1 MSETLIL
8 VLLIVLPALVGA
20 QLSSRARRRCLIG
33 GLLLGSLLVLV
44 APSSGPGTLVY
55 RLAAMFFIG
64 IALGAGIREG
74 FSLWSRRKQG
84 NAHG

>member
-8 VLLIVLPALVGA
+8 ALLIVLPALVGA
-20 QLSSRARRRCLIG
+20 QLSSRARRRCFIG

-44 APSSGPGTLVY
+44 APAGGPGTLVY
-55 RLAAMFFIG
+55 RLGAIFFIG
-64 IALGAGIREG
+64 VALGAGIREG
-74 FSLWSRRKQG
+74 FSLLSRRKRG